1 MARAHKSQDR
11 QLFSYLLSALLLAP
25 VTLFLWLLRDVLT
38 LANFSLIYILII
50 LVIAVWLGRGPALLA
65 AFASFFSFNF
75 FLIRPYYTLT
85 VEDPRDLLDL
95 FIFLLVALIASQVAA
110 NARRQA
116 EMARLRAAEQ
126 ELLYD
131 LSSGLNQ
138 LADSGDVLREL
149 QRVLHEAL
157 GVEEVVLLPDASPPP
172 ASEPHNS
179 GGTTSYLLLSAGDNV
194 YGTLRVAFPQ
204 RPSDSQTRLLMAC
217 TVQTAMALHR
227 IELSRRAQRSRTL
240 EEADRMKTAL
250 LHAVSHDLR
259 TPITII
265 KTSASNL
272 QGLNERLSSPE
283 RLDMAHTIEEEADYL
298 DKLVGN
304 LLDMSRLQ
312 AGALVLHRDWNALG
326 EIAADVAARAW
337 QLSESERVRLIFPEE
352 LPLVYCD
359 YALLLRAL
367 SNIVD
372 NALRYEP
379 PVSQVVI
386 RGEVAAGNAGEPE
399 ARLVIENHGSTVPDE
414 DKTLIME
421 PFFHDRKG
429 PAGGAKE
436 AGGRGEHAGLGLAI
450 ASGIIAAHHG
460 RIWVEDT
467 PGGGATFVV
476 TLPLA
481 AEELGHGADSDR

>member
-1 MARAHKSQDR
+1 MVREHGFR
-11 QLFSYLLSALLLAP
+11 QGQPFNYLLSALFLAP

-38 LANFSLIYILII
+38 LANFSLIYILVI
-50 LVIAVWLGRGPALLA
+50 LVIAVWLGMGPAVLA

-149 QRVLHEAL
+149 QRVLHQAL
-157 GVEEVVLLPDASPPP
+157 GVDEMILLPDTSPPP
-172 ASEPHNS
+172 TGDAPDS
-179 GGTTSYLLLSAGDNV
+179 GGTTSYLLLSAGENV
-194 YGTLRVAFPQ
+194 YGTLRVVFPHS
-204 RPSDSQTRLLMAC
+204 PSQSQTRLFMAC

-250 LHAVSHDLR
+250 LRAVSHDLR

-272 QGLNERLSSPE
+272 QGLSERLSPPE
-283 RLDMAHTIEEEADYL
+283 RLEMAHTIE
-298 DKLVGN
+298 
-304 LLDMSRLQ
+304 RQ
-312 AGALVLHRDWNALG
+312 R
-326 EIAADVAARAW
+326 
-337 QLSESERVRLIFPEE
+337 
-352 LPLVYCD
+352 
-359 YALLLRAL
+359 
-367 SNIVD
+367 
-372 NALRYEP
+372 
-379 PVSQVVI
+379 
-386 RGEVAAGNAGEPE
+386 
-399 ARLVIENHGSTVPDE
+399 
-414 DKTLIME
+414 
-421 PFFHDRKG
+421 
-429 PAGGAKE
+429 
-436 AGGRGEHAGLGLAI
+436 
-450 ASGIIAAHHG
+450 
-460 RIWVEDT
+460 
-467 PGGGATFVV
+467 
-476 TLPLA
+476 
-481 AEELGHGADSDR
+481 